1 MAKKK
6 NPILKLLLFF
16 LILETLLVF
25 ASASFHKELELGFKD
40 GKFIFRQI
48 ESEYDLQDKIT
59 EEFQIDEFYKEKSET
74 GERYNNVI
82 YLTSKKF
89 FEKISLGITPIGTFQ
104 LLRML
109 LIVDLLFIFMIFL
122 VRSALRK
129 RPSKSQIL
137 FEFTYTSLEQF
148 VIEALGK
155 KRADYTPYIVTL
167 FLFIWICNMIGT
179 IPIPGFMEPTR
190 NLNVPIGLGIM
201 VIIIVHFSAFKFK
214 GVWNHIQDY
223 LPHKNPL
230 FILDIVGEISKVVS
244 ISFRLF
250 GNILGG
256 AIIIL
261 VVSSLVNYVIF
272 PVGLNLFFGIFVG
285 TIQAFVFTM
294 LALSYIG
301 AEIVE

>member
-1 MAKKK
+1 
-6 NPILKLLLFF
+6 LLLFF
-16 LILETLLVF
+16 LILEILLVF
-25 ASASFHKELELGFKD
+25 ASSSFQKELELGFKD
-40 GKFIFRQI
+40 GKLIFRQI
-48 ESEYDLQDKIT
+48 ESKHDLQDKIT
-59 EEFQIDEFYKEKSET
+59 EEFQVDEFYKQKPEAE
-74 GERYNNVI
+74 EHYNNSI
-82 YLTSKKF
+82 YLTLKDI
-89 FEKISLGITPIGTFQ
+89 FEKVSLEITPIGTFQ

-109 LIVDLLFIFMIFL
+109 LIVDLLFIVIIFL
-122 VRSALRK
+122 VRSVLRK
-129 RPSKSQIL
+129 RPSKPQIL
-137 FEFTYTSLEQF
+137 FELTYTSLEQF
-148 VIEALGK
+148 VIETLGK
-155 KRADYTPYIVTL
+155 EKANYTPYIVTL
-167 FLFIWICNMIGT
+167 FLFIWICNMIGM

-190 NLNVPIGLGIM
+190 NLNVPLGLGFM
-201 VIIIVHFSAFKFK
+201 VIVIVHFSAFKFK

-230 FILDIVGEISKVVS
+230 FILDIVGEVSKVVS